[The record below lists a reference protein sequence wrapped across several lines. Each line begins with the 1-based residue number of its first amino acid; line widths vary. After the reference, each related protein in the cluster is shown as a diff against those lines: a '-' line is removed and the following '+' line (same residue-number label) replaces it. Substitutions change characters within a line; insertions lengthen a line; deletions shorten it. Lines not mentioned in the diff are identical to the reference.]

1 MTTAVLDTNVLAA
14 GFVSP
19 ELAPGQLL
27 IAWQYGL
34 FELVT
39 SPQII
44 AELART
50 FEQPYFRLRLSEA
63 RRQANLDLLRFS
75 ATSVIPTAE
84 VARVATHP
92 EDDGIL
98 AAAVSAN
105 ADYLVTGDRQL
116 HRLEIF
122 RGVAIVSPR
131 QFVEVLSAES

>member
-1 MTTAVLDTNVLAA
+1 MTTAVLDTNVLAS

-34 FELVT
+34 FELIT

-44 AELART
+44 AELTRT
-50 FEQPYFRLRLSEA
+50 FEQPYFRLRLSQA
-63 RRQANLDLLRFS
+63 QRRTNMDLLRSS
-75 ATSVIPTAE
+75 ATLVTPTAA
-84 VARVATHP
+84 VTGVATHA

-98 AAAVSAN
+98 AAAVSAA
-105 ADYLVTGDRQL
+105 ADYLVTGDLKLQ
-116 HRLEIF
+116 RLQSF

-131 QFVEVLSAES
+131 QFVEVLSAET